1 MTQET
6 TNSTTSLR
14 AVAVAAVPPGL
25 KEHLLAWASE
35 NHITTP
41 DDPFWP
47 LAAGLINSLA
57 AARAAG
63 DAAVKVGAAVGSI
76 QDEIFKGTQRAAGDL
91 AAGVARGIE
100 DKTAE
105 AGAALMQ
112 TIEIA
117 ASQGARELQ
126 KAAAGLDK
134 LGQDKG
140 AAFVETWKATLAATV
155 QKQATTALKKATL
168 REWVAA
174 VFGLGVM
181 LCVGVALAV
190 GYGLTTHKILDAR
203 GIEIRGRG
211 ANTEIII
218 RRRMV
223 WLHHKYCPPGA
234 ACLVTPKGDTP

>member
-91 AAGVARGIE
+91 AAGVAKGIE

-105 AGAALMQ
+105 AGAALVT
-112 TIEIA
+112 TIGMA

-134 LGQDKG
+134 LGAEKG
-140 AAFVETWKATLAATV
+140 AAFVEQWKASLAKAAAD
-155 QKQATTALKKATL
+155 QARNARA
-168 REWVAA
+168 
-174 VFGLGVM
+174 G
-181 LCVGVALAV
+181 ALARSWGV
-190 GYGLTTHKILDAR
+190 VAGALLVMMLLGAVIMFGFEMVEHKIIISPNAEWR
-203 GIEIRGRG
+203 GHEVVF
-211 ANTEIII
+211 TSPH
-218 RRRMV
+218 V
-223 WLHHKYCPPGA
+223 YHTQCPWGVCFSSRP
-234 ACLVTPKGDTP
+234 TQQ